1 VSEQAPDQPPRHRG
15 DSISRNAVFAFTAQ
29 MSTAVFTAVL
39 TIFLT
44 RELGPAGYGTFALA
58 LSVTGLLRRAS
69 SGATSQAVARYV
81 AERHG
86 DTAAITGVLG
96 MALRIRLLTAAAI
109 AVALFVLAGPIA
121 DVYNAPE
128 LAWPLRGVA
137 VAFFGQSVMNFIYT
151 VFVALRRAFSSFTVV
166 ISESAMEFTA
176 SVGLVLLGGGATGAA
191 FGRAIGY
198 TFGAALGLFMLG
210 RVLGRSPLF
219 GTPASPVGRREFVN
233 YAGAMLIVSSASAV
247 FAQLDV
253 LLLGAFLTTTA
264 VGIYSAP
271 LRLLALLGYPGYA
284 LAQGVAPRLARH
296 PDEPPNLEALTR
308 ALGYVIILQAG
319 LVALLLV
326 WAKPIVLLAL
336 GPEFLESAE
345 VLRALTPF
353 VFLGGLAPLLISP
366 LNYAGEGRRRIPIS
380 IATVLVAAGIYVV
393 LIPEIGVLGAAV
405 GSDAAYAL
413 YVGGHLWLSHR
424 LLGLQ
429 LSPLASRAAR
439 SLVAAGGMAA
449 VLALVGTADLSA
461 LQWIVGLLGGSAVF
475 LAILIATRA
484 LSPAEVRFLWS
495 IPMRALR
502 RG

>member
-1 VSEQAPDQPPRHRG
+1 MNDQAPDEPPARG
-15 DSISRNAVFAFTAQ
+15 DTISRNAVFALAAQ
-29 MSTAVFTAVL
+29 MSTAGFTAAL

-69 SGATSQAVARYV
+69 SGATSQAAARYV

-109 AVALFVLAGPIA
+109 AIALFALAGPIA
-121 DVYNAPE
+121 DLYNAPE
-128 LAWPLRGVA
+128 LEWPLRGVA
-137 VAFFGQSVMNFIYT
+137 IAFFGQTVMGFVYT
-151 VFVALRRAFSSFTVV
+151 VFVALRRAISSFTVV

-176 SVGLVLLGGGATGAA
+176 SIGLVLLGGGATGAA

-198 TFGAALGLFMLG
+198 GFGALLGLFLLG

-219 GTPASPVGRREFVN
+219 RTPASPVARRDFVN
-233 YAGAMLIVSSASAV
+233 YAGAMLVVSGASAI

-253 LLLGAFLTTTA
+253 LLLGAFLTTSA
-264 VGIYSAP
+264 VGVYSAP
-271 LRLLALLGYPGYA
+271 LRLLGFLGYPGYA

-296 PDEPPNLEALTR
+296 PDEPPNLSALTR
-308 ALGYVIILQAG
+308 ALGYVVILQAG
-319 LVALLLV
+319 LVAFLLV
-326 WAKPIVLLAL
+326 WAEPIVRLAL

-353 VFLGGLAPLLISP
+353 VFVGGLAPLLISP

-380 IATVLVAAGIYVV
+380 IATVVVAAGIYVA

-405 GSDAAYAL
+405 GTDIGYCL
-413 YVGGHLWLSHR
+413 YVGGHLWLTHR

-429 LSPLASRAAR
+429 LTPLASRAAR

-461 LQWIVGLLGGSAVF
+461 LQWIVGLVGGSAVF
-475 LAILIATRA
+475 VAILVATKALSREEIRYLWSMSGRA
-484 LSPAEVRFLWS
+484 LG
-495 IPMRALR
+495 